1 MARNSSRIING
12 TNNNPPAT
20 VNANGMMQ
28 ILDINNNPVM
38 VDADETI
45 TGHCSISLEQLC
57 KVAVSGTTSVS
68 TSAVRILV
76 NRGRPM
82 YNIDTNTYQV
92 SEFILIIECDR

>member
-12 TNNNPPAT
+12 TNNNPPT
-20 VNANGMMQ
+20 DANGMMQ
-28 ILDINNNPVM
+28 IMDINNNPVM

-82 YNIDTNTYQV
+82 FNIDTNTYQV
-92 SEFILIIECDR
+92 SFISFALPSKI

>member
-1 MARNSSRIING
+1 
-12 TNNNPPAT
+12 
-20 VNANGMMQ
+20 
-28 ILDINNNPVM
+28 
-38 VDADETI
+38 
-45 TGHCSISLEQLC
+45 LEQLC

>member
-12 TNNNPPAT
+12 TNNNNSAIL
-20 VNANGMMQ
+20 ANGMTQ

-92 SEFILIIECDR
+92 CFPYT